1 VAKASITQ
9 KTRDSLK
16 ERGYVSEKVE
26 RFNAFTKRYH
36 DLFTVW
42 DVLGVGNKETIAVQ
56 VTSRGNISTRIKK
69 IEESEFINDVREA
82 GWRLEVH
89 GWDKH
94 KNRWR
99 CKVVDIS

>member
-1 VAKASITQ
+1 MAKANITQ
-9 KTRDSLK
+9 KTRDALK
-16 ERGYVSEKVE
+16 ERGYISEKVE
-26 RFNAFTKRYH
+26 RYNAFTKRFN

-42 DVLGVGNKETIAVQ
+42 DVLGVGNRETIAVQ
-56 VTSRGNISTRIKK
+56 VTSRANISTRIIK
-69 IEESEFINDVREA
+69 IEESEHIDAVREA

-89 GWDKH
+89 GWDKY